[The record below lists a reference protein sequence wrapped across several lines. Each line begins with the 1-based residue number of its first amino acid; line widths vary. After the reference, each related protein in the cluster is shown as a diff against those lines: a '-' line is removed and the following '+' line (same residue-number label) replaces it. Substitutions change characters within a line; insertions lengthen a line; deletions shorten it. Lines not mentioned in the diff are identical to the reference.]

1 MPEIL
6 LHYIWQRG
14 IFLAFPQAT
23 TDGQPVQVLS
33 VGQHNTDS
41 GPDFTNVHLRI
52 GDITLVGNVEM
63 HIFSSDWYHHR
74 HHTDRAYDNII
85 LHVVRKADKLIFN
98 TRGDAIPQME
108 LQYPDEQD
116 YLKQLT
122 EDAHLMDTAFG
133 THRCAKHLIDHPS
146 WLTDGWKRTM
156 LFKRLECKRQSITQ
170 LLGILKN
177 DCAQAMYITLAHH
190 FGFHVNGV
198 PAERMAIQTPL
209 SVLHKHRNSLFQM
222 TAILLGQ
229 SGLLDAG
236 QCANNDKQ
244 EEWSVL
250 RKEYAFLKHK
260 YNLEPID
267 GTLWKHG
274 RLRPQNAPEVRV
286 RQLAQ
291 LLYQTEF
298 MYSRAMACQSVAAM
312 RELLTL
318 QPVEE
323 NALLHIAP
331 APPIGKDAI
340 DSLIINVIVPYLYA
354 AGKREHALAI
364 LESLPA
370 EKNSII
376 RQWQTLGQLVRNAA
390 DSQALIHLYQTCC
403 QSGQC
408 INCDVAYQ
416 IFLDHHSYPTN
427 HQ

>member
-14 IFLAFPQAT
+14 IFLSFPQAT
-23 TDGQPVQVLS
+23 TDGQSVQVLS

-85 LHVVRKADKLIFN
+85 LHVVRKADKPILN
-98 TRGDAIPQME
+98 TRGETIPQME

-122 EDAHLMDTAFG
+122 EDAFLMDTAFG

-146 WLTDGWKRTM
+146 WLTEGWKHTM
-156 LFKRLECKRQSITQ
+156 LRKRLECKHQSISQ
-170 LLGILKN
+170 LLGILTN
-177 DCAQAMYITLAHH
+177 DHTQAMYITLAHH

-209 SVLHKHRNSLFQM
+209 SVLHKHRNNLFQM

-229 SGLLDAG
+229 SGLLELERY
-236 QCANNDKQ
+236 ANPNES
-244 EEWSVL
+244 EEWGAL
-250 RKEYAFLKHK
+250 RKEYVFLQHK
-260 YNLEPID
+260 YSLEPID
-267 GTLWKHG
+267 GLLWKHG
-274 RLRPQNAPEVRV
+274 RMRPQNAPEVRV

-298 MYSRAMACQSVAAM
+298 MYSRAMACDSVVTM

-318 QPVEE
+318 QPVVTDT
-323 NALLHIAP
+323 AMPIAP

-376 RQWQTLGQLVRNAA
+376 RQWQTLGQLVCNAA

-416 IFLDHHSYPTN
+416 IFLDHHS
-427 HQ
+427 

>member
-14 IFLAFPQAT
+14 IFLAFPQVT
-23 TDGQPVQVLS
+23 TDGRPVQVLS

-41 GPDFTNVHLRI
+41 GPDFTNVRLRI
-52 GDITLVGNVEM
+52 GDITLVGNVEI

-85 LHVVRKADKLIFN
+85 LHVVRKADKPVLN
-98 TRGDAIPQME
+98 TRGEAIPQME

-116 YLKQLT
+116 YLRQLI
-122 EDAHLMDTAFG
+122 EDAKLMDTAFG

-146 WLTDGWKRTM
+146 WLTEGWKRTM
-156 LFKRLECKRQSITQ
+156 LRNRLECKRQSINQ
-170 LLGILKN
+170 LLDILKN
-177 DCAQAMYITLAHH
+177 DHTQAMYITLAHH
-190 FGFHVNGV
+190 FGFHVNGA
-198 PAERMAIQTPL
+198 PAEQMAIQTPL

-222 TAILLGQ
+222 SAILLGQ
-229 SGLLDAG
+229 SGLLETERYV
-236 QCANNDKQ
+236 NDEEQ
-244 EEWSVL
+244 EEWGML
-250 RKEYAFLKHK
+250 RKEYAFLQHK
-260 YNLEPID
+260 YNLEPIE

-298 MYSRAMACQSVAAM
+298 MYSRAMACQSVAEM

-318 QPVEE
+318 QPVKEDS
-323 NALLHIAP
+323 LLYIAS
-331 APPIGKDAI
+331 APPMGKDAT

-354 AGKREHALAI
+354 AGKREHAMAI

-376 RQWQTLGQLVRNAA
+376 RQWQTLGQRVCNAA
-390 DSQALIHLYQTCC
+390 DTQALIHLYQTCC

-408 INCDVAYQ
+408 LNCDVAYQ
-416 IFLDHHSYPTN
+416 IFLDHHT
-427 HQ
+427 